1 MKPIEILYQDEE
13 IFVINKPSGL
23 AVQGGKGVTH
33 SVDRDL
39 PQQVGV
45 PVYLVHRLDKDTAGL
60 MVVAKSPAAASKW
73 IKLVGSG
80 EVKKVYEAVCIGR
93 ISPEKGVIR
102 ESLIQH
108 GVVREAVTHYEVV
121 KKWTVNVRAEIAGES
136 ISAEGAKSSDSNDNG
151 DRTNKDKCAN
161 KGDREKSSQAAA
173 IPVIPMQKIRLKLE
187 TGRMHQIRIHLA
199 GKGCFIA
206 GDDKHGDFKVN
217 KLLKK
222 SCGIKKLLLASISL
236 EIPICGE
243 RKVFTIPLPEYFP
256 PESR

>member
-23 AVQGGKGVTH
+23 AVQGGQGVTH

-39 PQQVGV
+39 PQQVGC

-60 MVVAKSPAAASKW
+60 MIVAKSPAAASKW
-73 IKLVGSG
+73 TKLAGSG
-80 EVKKVYEAVCIGR
+80 EVKKVYEAVCTGR

-102 ESLIQH
+102 ESLVQH
-108 GVVREAVTHYEVV
+108 GAVRDAVTHYEVV
-121 KKWTVNVRAEIAGES
+121 CKWTVDANANANSEANS
-136 ISAEGAKSSDSNDNG
+136 DNNYDGAS
-151 DRTNKDKCAN
+151 
-161 KGDREKSSQAAA
+161 KGNPTKNYAQAKT
-173 IPVIPMQKIRLKLE
+173 IPMQKIRLKLE

-206 GDDKHGDFKVN
+206 GDDKHGDFKAN

-222 SCGIKKLLLASISL
+222 TCGIKRLLLASISL
-236 EIPICGE
+236 DIPICGE
-243 RKVFTIPLPEYFP
+243 RKVFTIPLPDYFP

>member
-23 AVQGGKGVTH
+23 AVQGGQGVTH

-39 PQQVGV
+39 PQQVGC

-73 IKLVGSG
+73 TKLAGSG
-80 EVKKVYEAVCIGR
+80 EVKKVYEAVCTGR

-102 ESLIQH
+102 ESLVQH
-108 GVVREAVTHYEVV
+108 GAVRDAVTHYEVV
-121 KKWTVNVRAEIAGES
+121 CKWTVNANANARADGDCA
-136 ISAEGAKSSDSNDNG
+136 NNG
-151 DRTNKDKCAN
+151 DGAN
-161 KGDREKSSQAAA
+161 PPKNGAAQE
-173 IPVIPMQKIRLKLE
+173 IPMEKIRLKLE

-206 GDDKHGDFKVN
+206 GDDKHGDFKLN

-222 SCGIKKLLLASISL
+222 ACGIKRLLLASVSL
-236 EIPICGE
+236 
-243 RKVFTIPLPEYFP
+243 TIPLNNGKKTFSIPLPDYFP

>member
-1 MKPIEILYQDEE
+1 MKPIEILYLDEE

-39 PQQVGV
+39 PQQVGTA
-45 PVYLVHRLDKDTAGL
+45 VYLVHRLDKDTAGL
-60 MVVAKSPAAASKW
+60 MIVAKSPAAASKW

-80 EVKKVYEAVCIGR
+80 EVKKVYEAVCTGR

-102 ESLIQH
+102 ESVVQH
-108 GVVREAVTHYEVV
+108 GAVREAVTHYEVV
-121 KKWTVNVRAEIAGES
+121 KKWTVS
-136 ISAEGAKSSDSNDNG
+136 IGSAKSSDSNDNG
-151 DRTNKDKCAN
+151 DCVNKCD
-161 KGDREKSSQAAA
+161 GEKSTEVGE
-173 IPVIPMQKIRLKLE
+173 IPEIQMQKIRLKLE

-206 GDDKHGDFKVN
+206 GDDKHGDFKLN

-222 SCGIKKLLLASISL
+222 TCGIKKLLLASISL
-236 EIPICGE
+236 EIPISGE

>member
-23 AVQGGKGVTH
+23 AVQGGQGVTL

-39 PQQVGV
+39 PQQVGC

-60 MVVAKSPAAASKW
+60 MIVAKSPAAASKW
-73 IKLVGSG
+73 TKLAGSG
-80 EVKKVYEAVCIGR
+80 EVKKVYETVCTGR

-102 ESLIQH
+102 ESLVQH
-108 GVVREAVTHYEVV
+108 GAEREAVTHYEVV
-121 KKWTVNVRAEIAGES
+121 KKWTVNANANA
-136 ISAEGAKSSDSNDNG
+136 SADG
-151 DRTNKDKCAN
+151 DCAN
-161 KGDREKSSQAAA
+161 NSAQVKT
-173 IPVIPMQKIRLKLE
+173 IPMQKIRLKLE

-206 GDDKHGDFKVN
+206 GDDKHGDFKAN

-222 SCGIKKLLLASISL
+222 TCGIKRLLLASISL
-236 EIPICGE
+236 DIPICGE
-243 RKVFTIPLPEYFP
+243 RKVFTIPLPDYFP

>member
-23 AVQGGKGVTH
+23 AVQGGQGVTH

-39 PQQVGV
+39 PQQVGCS
-45 PVYLVHRLDKDTAGL
+45 VYLVHRLDKDTAGL

-80 EVKKVYEAVCIGR
+80 EVRKEYEAVCIGR
-93 ISPEKGVIR
+93 ITPEKGVIR
-102 ESLIQH
+102 DSLVQH
-108 GVVREAVTHYEVV
+108 GDTRNAVTHYEVV
-121 KKWTVNVRAEIAGES
+121 KKWTVPVPE
-136 ISAEGAKSSDSNDNG
+136 
-151 DRTNKDKCAN
+151 NKDDNQTAQV
-161 KGDREKSSQAAA
+161 EKKSKNLSE
-173 IPVIPMQKIRLKLE
+173 IPMEKLRLKLE

-222 SCGIKKLLLASISL
+222 ICGIKRLLLASVSL
-236 EIPICGE
+236 TIPIKGG
-243 RKVFTIPLPEYFP
+243 KKTFTVALPDHFP
-256 PESR
+256 PESL